1 MLRSNLRAFSVG
13 ISDGSKLFL
22 HHSLTKKFT
31 HITLMYRSA
40 IFVNRHI
47 ILKRVYVYTAINKIL
62 FDKILYS
69 SRWRF
74 RQ

>member
-1 MLRSNLRAFSVG
+1 
-13 ISDGSKLFL
+13 
-22 HHSLTKKFT
+22 
-31 HITLMYRSA
+31 MYRSA